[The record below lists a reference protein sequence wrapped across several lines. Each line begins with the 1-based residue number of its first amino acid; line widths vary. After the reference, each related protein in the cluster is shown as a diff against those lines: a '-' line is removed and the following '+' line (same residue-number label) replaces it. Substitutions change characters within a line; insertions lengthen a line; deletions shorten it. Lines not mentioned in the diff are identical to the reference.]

1 MNWILR
7 VDNLGKVYRLGA
19 GASEHGTL
27 YEQLS
32 RKVKKKLFGTAK
44 SPVSDIEELQNTSS
58 KVVVSNEQTEGLPP
72 GFFWALKDINF
83 QISPGER
90 VGLIGQNGSG
100 KSTLLKILSR
110 ITAPSHGEFRYR
122 GHLISLLEVGTGF
135 HPELS
140 GRENIYLNAAING
153 LTRQQINSIFK
164 NIVEFSELGGQIDT
178 PVKRYSSGMYMRL
191 AFSVA
196 AFLESEILLIDE
208 VLAVGDVDFQK
219 KCKEKMMEVANDGRS
234 VIFVSHDMIAIE
246 SICKRVIEVSHGRII
261 DTRSIAPKTES
272 EPNQERIEIPSAPEL
287 IVPAAAELVLP
298 PEPAITPVETVRKF
312 VLCAEQNWEH
322 DLANA
327 PQIPS
332 TVTLHSLKLLNDDGQ
347 TQEKFTVNEN
357 VHLKIKFNVLQNNA
371 RLNVRVDLSS
381 FEGAKLFTIMD
392 HAALAQHP
400 MREEGLYT
408 ETVIIPKEF
417 LNEGQFMISVVL
429 SELDNNQNEI
439 KCIECLS
446 MKIIDDQ
453 LPVGVRS
460 NWTGDWPDGL
470 LRPKLVWNIEHIKS
484 KEFQI
489 ETEINSA
496 VEES

>member
-7 VDNLGKVYRLGA
+7 VDNLSKVYRLGA
-19 GASEHGTL
+19 GATEHGTL
-27 YEQLS
+27 YEQIS
-32 RKVKKKLFGTAK
+32 RKVKKTLGRKKAPK
-44 SPVSDIEELQNTSS
+44 DDIDDLQKTSA
-58 KVVVSNEQTEGLPP
+58 KVVVSTEQTEGLPP
-72 GFFWALKDINF
+72 GYFWALKDINF

-208 VLAVGDVDFQK
+208 VLAVGDKDFQK
-219 KCKEKMMEVANDGRS
+219 KCKEKMLEVANDGRS
-234 VIFVSHDMIAIE
+234 VIFVSHDMTAIE
-246 SICKRVIEVSHGRII
+246 SICKKIIEVSHGKIL
-261 DTRSIAPKTES
+261 DTRDIVINTED
-272 EPNQERIEIPSAPEL
+272 EVKQEIIEIPSAPEL
-287 IVPAAAELVLP
+287 IVP
-298 PEPAITPVETVRKF
+298 PEPVATSVDTVKKIE
-312 VLCAEQNWEH
+312 LCAEQNWES
-322 DLANA
+322 DLTQA
-327 PQIPS
+327 PQIKD
-332 TVTLHSLKLLNDDGQ
+332 TAQLYSLKLLNDNGEI
-347 TQEKFTVNEN
+347 QEKFTVNEN
-357 VHLKIKFNVLQNNA
+357 VNLVIKLNVLKNNV

-381 FEGAKLFTIMD
+381 FDGVKLFTSMD
-392 HAALAQHP
+392 HAAIVQHP
-400 MREEGLYT
+400 GREEGIYT
-408 ETVIIPKEF
+408 ESVIIPKEF
-417 LNEGQFMISVVL
+417 LNEGQFIVSVSL
-429 SELDNNQNEI
+429 EDQDNDLDM
-439 KCIECLS
+439 KCMECLS
-446 MKIIDDQ
+446 MKIIDDH
-453 LPVGVRS
+453 LPIGVRS
-460 NWTGDWPDGL
+460 SWTDAWPEGV
-470 LRPKLVWNIEHIKS
+470 LRPKLVWNIEHIRS

-489 ETEINSA
+489 ETEINLI
-496 VEES
+496 EEN

>member
-7 VDNLGKVYRLGA
+7 VDNLSKVYRLGA
-19 GASEHGTL
+19 GATEHGTL

-32 RKVKKKLFGTAK
+32 RKVKNKFFGK
-44 SPVSDIEELQNTSS
+44 NKCSVDNLDDLQNASA
-58 KVVVSNEQTEGLPP
+58 KVVVSNEQTEGLPQ

-208 VLAVGDVDFQK
+208 VLAVGDAEFQK
-219 KCKEKMMEVANDGRS
+219 KCKEKMLEVANDGRS
-234 VIFVSHDMIAIE
+234 VIFVSHDMTAIE
-246 SICKRVIEVSHGRII
+246 SICKKVIEVSHGRIVDI
-261 DTRSIAPKTES
+261 RGISPKIETQLTES
-272 EPNQERIEIPSAPEL
+272 IIDIPLNSDVLIPSERA
-287 IVPAAAELVLP
+287 
-298 PEPAITPVETVRKF
+298 F
-312 VLCAEQNWEH
+312 VCDESIGMNALCAELNWEQ
-322 DLANA
+322 DLENA
-327 PQIPS
+327 PLIKDMAKI
-332 TVTLHSLKLLNDDGQ
+332 HSIKLLNDLDEV
-347 TQEKFTVNEN
+347 QEKFTVNEN
-357 VHLKIKFNVLQNNA
+357 INIQIKFEILKSNSQI
-371 RLNVRVDLSS
+371 NVRVDLFTS
-381 FEGAKLFTIMD
+381 EGLKIFTVID
-392 HAALAQHP
+392 HALLDTISK
-400 MREEGLYT
+400 RTTGIYV
-408 ETVIIPKEF
+408 ETVTIPKEY
-417 LNEGQFMISVVL
+417 LNEGQFNLSISLIDLTNV
-429 SELDNNQNEI
+429 ENQMSYAN
-439 KCIECLS
+439 CLS

-453 LPVGVRS
+453 LPIGVRS
-460 NWTGDWPDGL
+460 SWVGAWPAGV
-470 LRPKLVWNIEHIKS
+470 LRPNLDWEIKQFTES
-484 KEFQI
+484 
-489 ETEINSA
+489 ETEVEIMDEIN
-496 VEES
+496 VEISE

>member
-7 VDNLGKVYRLGA
+7 VDNLSKVYRLGA
-19 GASEHGTL
+19 GATEHGTL

-32 RKVKKKLFGTAK
+32 RKVKKKLFGKNK
-44 SPVSDIEELQNTSS
+44 SPVDDIDDLQKASA
-58 KVVVSNEQTEGLPP
+58 KVVVSNEQTEGLPH
-72 GFFWALKDINF
+72 GYFWALKDINF

-90 VGLIGQNGSG
+90 IGLIGQNGSG

-208 VLAVGDVDFQK
+208 VLAVGDKDFQK
-219 KCKEKMMEVANDGRS
+219 KCKEKMLEVANDGRS
-234 VIFVSHDMIAIE
+234 VIFVSHDMTAIE
-246 SICKRVIEVSHGRII
+246 SICKKVIEVSHGRII
-261 DTRSIAPKTES
+261 DTRNIIPNA
-272 EPNQERIEIPSAPEL
+272 EPAAVENIIEIPPAPEL
-287 IVPAAAELVLP
+287 VVPAAPELVIP
-298 PEPAITPVETVRKF
+298 PEPVIAPVDPVRKF
-312 VLCAEQNWEH
+312 ALCSEQNWEN

-327 PQIPS
+327 PQIQD
-332 TVTLHSLKLLNDDGQ
+332 TTKLHSLKLLNDDGEI
-347 TQEKFTVNEN
+347 QEKFTVNEN
-357 VHLKIKFNVLQNNA
+357 VHLEIKFNVLKNNA
-371 RLNVRVDLSS
+371 RINVRVDLSS
-381 FEGAKLFTIMD
+381 FEGAKLFSIMD

-408 ETVIIPKEF
+408 ETVMIPKEF
-417 LNEGQFMISVVL
+417 LNEGQFTISVL
-429 SELDNNQNEI
+429 LNEQDNDQNEI
-439 KCIECLS
+439 KCMECLS

-460 NWTGDWPDGL
+460 NWTGTWPEGL
-470 LRPKLVWNIEHIKS
+470 LRPKLVWNIEHTKS

-489 ETEINSA
+489 ETEIKS
-496 VEES
+496 VIEES

>member
-7 VDNLGKVYRLGA
+7 VDNLSKVYRLGA
-19 GASEHGTL
+19 GATEHGTL

-32 RKVKKKLFGTAK
+32 RKIKKKLLGK
-44 SPVSDIEELQNTSS
+44 STSIQDSIEDLQKTSS
-58 KVVVSNEQTEGLPP
+58 RVVVSNEQTEGLPP
-72 GFFWALKDINF
+72 GYFWALKDINF

-110 ITAPSHGEFRYR
+110 ITAPTHGEFRYR

-208 VLAVGDVDFQK
+208 VLAVGDKDFQK
-219 KCKEKMMEVANDGRS
+219 KCKEKMLEVANDGRS
-234 VIFVSHDMIAIE
+234 VIFVSHDMTAIE
-246 SICKRVIEVSHGRII
+246 SICKKVIEVAHGRII
-261 DTRSIAPKTES
+261 ETRSIT
-272 EPNQERIEIPSAPEL
+272 PNSQSPEAERIIEIPASPEL
-287 IVPAAAELVLP
+287 IVTPAPELVLP
-298 PEPAITPVETVRKF
+298 PESVSNSSAADKKF
-312 VLCAEQNWEH
+312 VLCAEQNWVN
-322 DLANA
+322 DLAHA
-327 PQIPS
+327 PRIEN
-332 TVTLHSLKLLNDDGQ
+332 TVILHSLKLLNDDGE

-357 VHLKIKFNVLQNNA
+357 IHLEITFKVLTNNA
-371 RLNVRVDLSS
+371 RFNLRVDLSA
-381 FEGAKLFTIMD
+381 FEGIKLFTIMD
-392 HAALAQHP
+392 HATLAQHSI
-400 MREEGLYT
+400 REEGLYT

-417 LNEGQFMISVVL
+417 LNEGQFTISVVL
-429 SELDNNQNEI
+429 NELDNEQNEI
-439 KCIECLS
+439 HCVECLS

-460 NWTGDWPDGL
+460 NWTGAWPEGL
-470 LRPKLVWNIEHIKS
+470 LRPKLVWRVEHVKSSEFLIEAD
-484 KEFQI
+484 
-489 ETEINSA
+489 INSV
-496 VEES
+496 VENS

>member
-1 MNWILR
+1 MNWILK
-7 VDNLGKVYRLGA
+7 VENLSKVYRLGA
-19 GASEHGTL
+19 GATEHGTL
-27 YEQLS
+27 YEQIS
-32 RKVKKKLFGTAK
+32 RKVKKTLSRK
-44 SPVSDIEELQNTSS
+44 SKTPTDNIDDLQKASA
-58 KVVVSNEQTEGLPP
+58 KVVVSAEQTEGLPP
-72 GFFWALKDINF
+72 GFFWALKDVNF

-153 LTRQQINSIFK
+153 LTRQQINFLFK
-164 NIVEFSELGGQIDT
+164 DIVEFSELGGQIDT

-208 VLAVGDVDFQK
+208 VLAVGDKEFQK
-219 KCKEKMMEVANDGRS
+219 KCKEKMLEVANDGRS
-234 VIFVSHDMIAIE
+234 VIFVSHDMTAIE
-246 SICKRVIEVSHGRII
+246 SICKKVIEVSHGKII
-261 DTRSIAPKTES
+261 ETKNIELGSLTE
-272 EPNQERIEIPSAPEL
+272 EKQERIELSTPSPL
-287 IVPAAAELVLP
+287 ILP
-298 PEPAITPVETVRKF
+298 PEPVIPLDTAKKI

-322 DLANA
+322 NLAAA
-327 PQIPS
+327 PQILD
-332 TVTLHSLKLLNDDGQ
+332 TVQLYSLKLLNDDGDI
-347 TQEKFTVNEN
+347 QEKFTVNEN
-357 VHLKIKFNVLQNNA
+357 VNLEIKFNVFKNNA
-371 RLNVRVDLSS
+371 RINVKVDLSS
-381 FEGAKLFTIMD
+381 FEGVKLFTIMD
-392 HAALAQHP
+392 HAAMAQHP
-400 MREEGLYT
+400 AREEGLYT

-417 LNEGQFMISVVL
+417 LNEGQFIITVVL
-429 SELDNNQNEI
+429 GDQDNEQNEI
-439 KCIECLS
+439 TCKECLS

-460 NWTGDWPDGL
+460 NWTGSWPGGL
-470 LRPKLVWNIEHIKS
+470 LRPKLVWNIEHVKC

-489 ETEINSA
+489 ETEINT
-496 VEES
+496 VIEEN